1 MGQCRAGTINGVPQV
16 LQWMTLWGHGPRCRA
31 RIEGWRM
38 PNGDR
43 VETHCS
49 SIATHGR
56 FCKRHAS
63 GGPMLTALRKIA
75 SARGIEIV
83 ED

>member
-1 MGQCRAGTINGVPQV
+1 MAQCRMGTINGVFQE
-16 LQWMTLWGHGPRCRA
+16 LRWMTMGDGPRCHA
-31 RIEGWRM
+31 QIEPWVM
-38 PNGDR
+38 PNRDR
-43 VETHCS
+43 VVSHCS

-75 SARGIEIV
+75 RARGIEIF